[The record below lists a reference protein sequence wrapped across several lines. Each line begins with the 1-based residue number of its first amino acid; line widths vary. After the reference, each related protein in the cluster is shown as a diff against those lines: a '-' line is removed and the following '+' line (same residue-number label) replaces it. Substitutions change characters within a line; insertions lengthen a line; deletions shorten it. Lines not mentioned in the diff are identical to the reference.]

1 MSYRD
6 FETRKSLHINL
17 PIEIHTNLKI
27 VAFKAKLSMQEIF
40 EELATQLIEDDPHMR
55 RILENLSHQKRNR
68 VLKELSSPDKETI
81 FDVIEQNN
89 PLDGI

>member
-17 PIEIHTNLKI
+17 PIETHANLKI

-40 EELATQLIEDDPHMR
+40 EELATQLVEDDPHMCK
-55 RILENLSHQKRNR
+55 ILENLKDRKRR
-68 VLKELSSPDKETI
+68 HVLRGLSSPDKETI

-89 PLDGI
+89 PLDRT